1 MRDVWRPLSA
11 AVQLEFASRKP
22 MAVVHV
28 AKSSD
33 IRDGA
38 HSGHWTT
45 PGSPPRRADIGDRP
59 GVRWNALWDVVD
71 AFHQCKDERGL
82 PAWRLELEFDQ
93 DGQFHKA
100 VHFPLVDFKSLDEVP
115 RQVGGMLPRWTYLNL
130 RADLIRQFTE
140 SQLNEMVPTHVEQ
153 ARALLGFSSDVA
165 YAKSIS
171 EAFYLVMINITAD
184 GEIRNGRF
192 DQFFGRFAEA
202 KPSGGATTRRCCSTI

>member
-1 MRDVWRPLSA
+1 
-11 AVQLEFASRKP
+11 

-153 ARALLGFSSDVA
+153 ARAFLGFSSDVA